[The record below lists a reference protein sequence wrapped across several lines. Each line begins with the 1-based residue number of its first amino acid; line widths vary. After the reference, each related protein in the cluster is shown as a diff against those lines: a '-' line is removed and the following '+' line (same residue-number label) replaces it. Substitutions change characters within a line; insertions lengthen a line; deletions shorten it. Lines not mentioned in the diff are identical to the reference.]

1 MSKHK
6 NQNFA
11 IRRLN
16 IQAQCY

>member
-1 MSKHK
+1 MSEHK

-11 IRRLN
+11 IRRFN